1 MNPAQPEQ
9 TAENPDD
16 AAQRGYMRR
25 LYDWTIRW
33 AESPYAP
40 WALFALAFAEAS
52 FFPIPPD
59 ALLIAMAVAVPRK
72 SLRYGAICTA
82 GSVVGGCAGYA
93 IGMFFFETAAV
104 PLLDFYHAWDAYR
117 SISAGFQANGF
128 LYVFT
133 SALTPIPYKVF
144 TIAAGVCGISLPVL
158 IGASVVGRGL
168 RFMAQG
174 ALFRAF
180 GPQIKAFI
188 ERYFNVFTIL
198 FLVLLIGGFVVVKL
212 LW

>member
-1 MNPAQPEQ
+1 MTPAQPEQ
-9 TAENPDD
+9 AAED
-16 AAQRGYMRR
+16 AGQSADRGYIRA

-33 AESPYAP
+33 ARSPYAP

-82 GSVVGGCAGYA
+82 GSVAGGCAGYA

-117 SISAGFQANGF
+117 AISTGFRAHGF

-144 TIAAGVCGISLPVL
+144 TIAAGVCGVSLPVL
-158 IGASVVGRGL
+158 IAASAVGRGL

-174 ALFRAF
+174 ALFRVF

-188 ERYFNVFTIL
+188 ERYFNILTVVFFI
-198 FLVLLIGGFVVVKL
+198 LLIGGFAAVKL